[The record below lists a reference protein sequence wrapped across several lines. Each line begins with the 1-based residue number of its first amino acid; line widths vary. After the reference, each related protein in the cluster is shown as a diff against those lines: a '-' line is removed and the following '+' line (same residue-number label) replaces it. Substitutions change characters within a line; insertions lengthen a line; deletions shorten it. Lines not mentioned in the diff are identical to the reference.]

1 MDGGPLPTP
10 GVHPQGLYRDGGR
23 SGRARRVQAEHRASE
38 RVRIASEATRA
49 LRAHTAIE
57 EEIFYPAVRKGQ
69 DDLSDEALEGLEEH
83 HVVEVLLDEL
93 EGMSSS
99 NDERYV
105 AKFTVVSEL
114 VEHHAEEEEDDMFPQ
129 VRSALGAERLQELGD
144 KMQARHEQLMA
155 EAETDAMTR
164 EELYERA
171 KELDVE
177 GRSEMSKRQLA
188 NALRAAY

>member
-1 MDGGPLPTP
+1 MVTP
-10 GVHPQGLYRDGGR
+10 PN
-23 SGRARRVQAEHRASE
+23 ARRSSTRPVRGWWQVRPWGWILTS
-38 RVRIASEATRA
+38 RIASEATRA

-57 EEIFYPAVRKGQ
+57 EEIFHPAVRRAQ
-69 DDLSDEALEGLEEH
+69 DDLIDEVLEGLEEH

-99 NDERYV
+99 EDERFV

-114 VEHHAEEEEDDMFPQ
+114 VEHHAKEEEDDMFPQ
-129 VRSALGAERLQELGD
+129 VRSALGAERLQELGH
-144 KMQARHEQLMA
+144 KMPARHEELMP
-155 EAETDAMTR
+155 EAESDAMTR

-177 GRSEMSKRQLA
+177 GRSQMSKRQLA
-188 NALRAAY
+188 NALRAAS